1 MVRLAGTIVLL
12 FAYLPFCGIAYP
24 IALAPFSR
32 NVGSASAVL
41 GFLQMG
47 IGALASTG
55 VGLLHATSSLTVF
68 IVMAATA
75 LIGLAILVANHRRVM
90 VVPAGEA

>member
-1 MVRLAGTIVLL
+1 MRATI
-12 FAYLPFCGIAYP
+12 
-24 IALAPFSR
+24 IALAPFSK

-55 VGLLHATSSLTVF
+55 VGLLHATSSLSVF
-68 IVMAATA
+68 MVMAATA
-75 LIGLAILVANHRRVM
+75 LIGLVILLVNHRRVRLA
-90 VVPAGEA
+90 PAGEV